1 MLRIKTTI
9 IALAAAFTTNISD
22 SAAQQT
28 YKPTTLWPYV
38 NPEFIQG
45 TVYQS
50 GGRTTDATLNVHLM
64 SGELHSLKG
73 DNISALTL
81 TEVDS
86 VRIGATTFISYDGCM
101 CEVLGHSGRVFVIKK
116 VIGDF
121 NKLMS
126 GTGAYGTTLSTSG
139 RRELTSLEIG
149 GINQTNHGLLRQ
161 NRDQSQILPVKT
173 SRLVVITSADGKAAN
188 QVVDCTSRSVKELI
202 PENRQEEWKAAVK
215 EAKIK
220 WSKDEGAGKV
230 AALLNKFIQAE

>member
-1 MLRIKTTI
+1 MLQLKTALVALTVFFTANTI
-9 IALAAAFTTNISD
+9 GSM
-22 SAAQQT
+22 AQQT
-28 YKPTTLWPYV
+28 YKPTTLWPYI
-38 NPEFIQG
+38 NSDFSQG

-50 GGRTTDATLNVHLM
+50 GGRTTEATLNVHLM

-73 DNISALTL
+73 DNISAVTL
-81 TEVDS
+81 TEIDS
-86 VRIGATTFISYDGCM
+86 VRIGSTTFIPSDGCM
-101 CEVLGHSGRVFVIKK
+101 CEVLGHSGRVFVVKK

-161 NRDQSQILPVKT
+161 NREQSQILPVKT
-173 SRLVVITSADGKAAN
+173 SRLIIITSADAKAAP
-188 QVVDCTSRSVKELI
+188 QIVDCTSRSVKELI
-202 PENRQEEWKAAVK
+202 PAAKQDEWKTAVK

-220 WSKDEGAGKV
+220 WSKDESAGSI
-230 AALLNKFIQAE
+230 AALVNKFIQE

>member
-1 MLRIKTTI
+1 MT
-9 IALAAAFTTNISD
+9 AAFSANISY
-22 SAAQQT
+22 STAQQT

-38 NPEFIQG
+38 NSEFTQG

-50 GGRTTDATLNVHLM
+50 GGRATDATLNVHLM

-73 DNISALTL
+73 DNISAVTL
-81 TEVDS
+81 TEIDS
-86 VRIGATTFISYDGCM
+86 VRIGSTTFIPSDGCM
-101 CEVLGHSGRVFVIKK
+101 CEVLGHSGRVFVVKK

-161 NRDQSQILPVKT
+161 NREQSQILPVKT
-173 SRLVVITSADGKAAN
+173 SRLIIITSADTKAAP
-188 QVVDCTSRSVKELI
+188 QIVDCTSRSVKEFI
-202 PENRQEEWKAAVK
+202 PENRQDEWKAAVK
-215 EAKIK
+215 AAKIK
-220 WSKDEGAGKV
+220 WTKDESASGIAV
-230 AALLNKFIQAE
+230 LVDKFIQE